1 MYCIS
6 DLDLVDKCIRVVTW
20 NDKSSRNITQTLH
33 QISLDQQASSY
44 TKKKKKKKNRTEAT
58 TTFESLV
65 NLALKCKYVYK
76 HTSCTCW
83 KFSGERDFFSHIQ
96 LSNHSIRNLVTRAV
110 HNYGVLL
117 INCIAYTKH
126 KPQALLLQVFC
137 CLFLSTDPHR
147 QRVLPNSM
155 ELQS

>member
-1 MYCIS
+1 MHTSGDVKRQKFTEYHA
-6 DLDLVDKCIRVVTW
+6 
-20 NDKSSRNITQTLH
+20 NF
-33 QISLDQQASSY
+33 ASNLARSTSQFLY
-44 TKKKKKKKNRTEAT
+44 KKKKKKKKNGTEAT

-96 LSNHSIRNLVTRAV
+96 LSNHSIRHLVTRAV

-126 KPQALLLQVFC
+126 KLQALLLQVFC